1 MKNRCF
7 KFCALLL
14 IVILSGCSVNY
25 DLYLENNNFTEIME
39 IYEQTSGLDVNKL
52 INNVKNQY
60 GVFYEID
67 MYTDLADCGIAC
79 VSDVPIGIS
88 TYKEY
93 YTVKNY
99 VNSKAILEYFGNVT
113 ISQNNGVYTF
123 KAIPN
128 QAFASLL
135 SDDIF
140 NKASVSEV
148 NINIHIPYNV
158 ISHNASSI
166 DGDTYIFKY
175 NSSNYK
181 KEINISYSIN
191 VEDVNQDEIS
201 KLYGNSSYYQSDN
214 NVVNKTNNNSSL
226 IGYVFAVIGV
236 IMLVIVIYF
245 ISKNRKNND
254 L

>member
-166 DGDTYIFKY
+166 NGDTYIFKY
-175 NSSNYK
+175 IYTLNK
-181 KEINISYSIN
+181 K
-191 VEDVNQDEIS
+191 
-201 KLYGNSSYYQSDN
+201 KLGLF
-214 NVVNKTNNNSSL
+214 KFL
-226 IGYVFAVIGV
+226 
-236 IMLVIVIYF
+236 
-245 ISKNRKNND
+245 
-254 L
+254 

>member
-7 KFCALLL
+7 KFCVLLL
-14 IVILSGCSVNY
+14 IVVLSGCSVNY
-25 DLYLENNNFTEIME
+25 DLVINDNSLYESIDVFENVSVPKVEGIIKTVRK
-39 IYEQTSGLDVNKL
+39 S
-52 INNVKNQY
+52 Y
-60 GVFYEID
+60 GQLYNID
-67 MYTDLADCGIAC
+67 LSYDPPEEGVENAIPLQ
-79 VSDVPIGIS
+79 IGA
-88 TYKEY
+88 YKEY
-93 YTVKNY
+93 HMVKNY

-113 ISQNNGVYTF
+113 ISQNNGIYTF

-191 VEDVNQDEIS
+191 IEDVNQDEIS

-236 IMLVIVIYF
+236 IILGIVIYF